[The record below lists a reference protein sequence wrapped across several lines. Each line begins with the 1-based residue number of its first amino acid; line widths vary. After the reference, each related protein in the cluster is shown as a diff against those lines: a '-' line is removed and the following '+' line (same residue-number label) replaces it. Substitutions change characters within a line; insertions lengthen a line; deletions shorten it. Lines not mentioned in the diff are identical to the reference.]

1 MDSDIDCVNY
11 AIKWLKNRSK
21 VINKPWILYINILKP
36 HFPHFV
42 SNELWEMYKS
52 FEDLPKYNKKYES
65 SKHPYAK
72 AQRSHFQ
79 VEEFDDIQ
87 TKGLR
92 RGYYGCVIFV
102 DQQIGKIMDTLQK
115 KFCLIIPI

>member
-21 VINKPWILYINILKP
+21 VINKPWILYLNILKP

-42 SNELWEMYKS
+42 SNELWEMYKL

-92 RGYYGCVIFV
+92 RGYYGCVTFLTNNLV
-102 DQQIGKIMDTLQK
+102 K
-115 KFCLIIPI
+115 